1 MCGGGE
7 GGSNNNKNGRKE
19 NGKVNL
25 RNYIK
30 GELKIASKNHYSYDV

>member
-1 MCGGGE
+1 MKIVCGGGE
-7 GGSNNNKNGRKE
+7 GEVIILRMEKKE

-30 GELKIASKNHYSYDV
+30 GELKIASKHH